1 MAESFKDIIDEFKN
15 INKETQKLVSSI
27 GSMSDRQTAALQN
40 IADILENDLPSP
52 IPPSET
58 DTTDTGELS
67 RTNSVLSEIGNVLKG
82 DLKSLFA
89 PIAGIA
95 RAIPG
100 LTTATKIGSIL
111 VKAVIKPKNNSRD
124 SEDRQEADADREEQK
139 TLLQTMVKGIINL
152 NKSFLNGL
160 KEGTRFGLG
169 AIAGLIS
176 APVIMLVSFFKSL
189 GAELKFLNT
198 LTGGRLAKLFSPIM
212 KFFDV
217 IKTSFARL
225 GIGRFITS
233 VKTFLAPIT
242 NFFKSMLKIGDTASS
257 FSKAFGGIAKFASGF
272 GSILGKLFLP
282 ITILMSAF
290 DFITGFMDGYS
301 EGGILG
307 GLEGGLSKLFA
318 NLIGMPLDLLKS
330 AVSWIA
336 GVFGF
341 SGVESALDSFSFA
354 TLITDLIG
362 GIFDGVKGVFSFLGD
377 LFTWPTSLGD
387 EPFTFSGLIS
397 DAFTSAKDWF
407 VGIFTWASEGIAGT
421 FTSLSGFISEKFT
434 AVKDWFVGIFSWA
447 SEGIAGTFTSLS
459 GFISDAFTAA
469 KDWIVGIFTW
479 GTEGIANSDWGFMTP
494 VKDAFAAA
502 IAWVTGIFSWGE
514 EGPTVKGG
522 ITKFIDIVLA
532 PYNLAVNWLMGLF
545 GFSTP
550 DGEPFSIGK
559 LVMDAITKIFD
570 WFKGLL
576 DFDFSA
582 LVMKIPGAETVL
594 NFLGY
599 GDETPE
605 LTEEEKNLESQ
616 KQRNMEIEQ
625 EKLDIQTRIAKF
637 DAGENPYSWW
647 SNAQEKRDE
656 DTARLAQLNMEETPL
671 AQLNMSDGMVIE
683 KVISQESAAKTAALI
698 SGNITASE
706 IERSFK
712 QQPSQMI
719 VNAPSTTTVMAGG
732 GGKIALPINMNDSGS
747 AAIAANSNY

>member
-58 DTTDTGELS
+58 DTTEELS
-67 RTNSVLSEIGNVLKG
+67 RTNSVLSEIGNVLKS

-100 LTTATKIGSIL
+100 LTTATKIGSLL

-139 TLLQTMVKGIINL
+139 TLLQTMVDGIINL

-169 AIAGLIS
+169 AIAGLIA

-377 LFTWPTSLGD
+377 LFTWPTSFGDAFGKLVDIVMLPLNLAINFVMGLFGWGDPD
-387 EPFTFSGLIS
+387 EPFT
-397 DAFTSAKDWF
+397 
-407 VGIFTWASEGIAGT
+407 
-421 FTSLSGFISEKFT
+421 LSGFIY
-434 AVKDWFVGIFSWA
+434 
-447 SEGIAGTFTSLS
+447 
-459 GFISDAFTAA
+459 DAFTTA
-469 KDWIVGIFTW
+469 KDWIVGIFSW

-582 LVMKIPGAETVL
+582 IVKKIPGAETVL
-594 NFLGY
+594 NLLGY

-637 DAGENPYSWW
+637 DAGENAYWGSDT
-647 SNAQEKRDE
+647 QEKRDE
-656 DTARLAQLNMEETPL
+656 DTARLAQLNMEETPYQRKQRKFAGAKARAAGGL
-671 AQLNMSDGMVIE
+671 VPATYTDSDGMVIE

-719 VNAPSTTTVMAGG
+719 VNAPSTTTLMAGG

>member
-169 AIAGLIS
+169 AIAGLIA

-377 LFTWPTSLGD
+377 LFTWPTSFGD
-387 EPFTFSGLIS
+387 AFGKLVDIVMLPLNLAINFVKGLFGWGDPNEPFTISGFIS
-397 DAFTSAKDWF
+397 DAFTAVKDWF

-434 AVKDWFVGIFSWA
+434 AVKDWFMGLFSWGKDIGTNAAGDFSLFTLIGGIFES
-447 SEGIAGTFTSLS
+447 
-459 GFISDAFTAA
+459 
-469 KDWIVGIFTW
+469 
-479 GTEGIANSDWGFMTP
+479 
-494 VKDAFAAA
+494 VKEWF
-502 IAWVTGIFSWGE
+502 TGIFS
-514 EGPTVKGG
+514 
-522 ITKFIDIVLA
+522 
-532 PYNLAVNWLMGLF
+532 
-545 GFSTP
+545 FSTP
-550 DGEPFSIGK
+550 DGESFSIVTM
-559 LVMDAITKIFD
+559 LVDSAKKIFD

-582 LVMKIPGAETVL
+582 IVKKIPGAETVL
-594 NFLGY
+594 NLLGY

-637 DAGENPYSWW
+637 DAGENAYWGSDT
-647 SNAQEKRDE
+647 QEKRDE
-656 DTARLAQLNMEETPL
+656 DIARLAQLNMEETPLAQLNMEETPL

-747 AAIAANSNY
+747 AAIAANSNH

>member
-169 AIAGLIS
+169 AIAGLIA

-377 LFTWPTSLGD
+377 LFTWPTSFGD
-387 EPFTFSGLIS
+387 AFGKLVDIVMLPLNLAINFVKGLFGWGDPNEPFTISGFIS
-397 DAFTSAKDWF
+397 DAFTAAKDWI

-434 AVKDWFVGIFSWA
+434 AVKDWFMGLFSWGKDIGTNAAGDFSLFTLIGGIFES
-447 SEGIAGTFTSLS
+447 
-459 GFISDAFTAA
+459 
-469 KDWIVGIFTW
+469 
-479 GTEGIANSDWGFMTP
+479 
-494 VKDAFAAA
+494 VKEWF
-502 IAWVTGIFSWGE
+502 TGIFS
-514 EGPTVKGG
+514 
-522 ITKFIDIVLA
+522 
-532 PYNLAVNWLMGLF
+532 
-545 GFSTP
+545 FSTP
-550 DGEPFSIGK
+550 DGESFSIVTM
-559 LVMDAITKIFD
+559 LVDSAKKIFD

-582 LVMKIPGAETVL
+582 IVKKIPGAETVL
-594 NFLGY
+594 NLLGY

-637 DAGENPYSWW
+637 DAGENAYWGSDT
-647 SNAQEKRDE
+647 QEKRDE
-656 DTARLAQLNMEETPL
+656 DIARLAQLNMEETPL
-671 AQLNMSDGMVIE
+671 AQLNMEETPLAQLNPATYTDSDGMVIE

-747 AAIAANSNY
+747 AAIAANSNH